1 MNWLVAEQLRRNAAR
16 RDAWADY
23 AVHRAETTARIV
35 AAARSPNHQL
45 CVLGAGN
52 GDDLDLPA
60 IAGAFSQAHLVDID
74 ADALARGLD
83 RLPASQR
90 QNVRLH
96 GGIDL
101 TGCWQYLGHRPRG
114 DAPTDA
120 EIDQIL
126 ERCAAG
132 QRMELPGPFDVV
144 ASTCVIS
151 QVIDGAV
158 MALGPT
164 HPRLLE
170 VVLTLRSN
178 HLKRMARLL
187 SPGGRA
193 VLVTDFVSSD
203 TLPALRAEHEPD
215 WPALLAEITARGNFF
230 HGLNPR
236 HLLAA
241 LASDS
246 ELAAAVSDL
255 RITGLWRWNQAKRVY
270 AVAAIEFEATARV

>member
-16 RDAWADY
+16 RDAWSDY
-23 AVHRAETTARIV
+23 AAHRAETTARIV
-35 AAARSPNHQL
+35 AAARSQNDQL

-60 IAGAFSQAHLVDID
+60 ITCAYGQSHLVDID

-83 RLPASQR
+83 RQPASQR

-101 TGCWQYLGHRPRG
+101 TGCWQLLANRPRG
-114 DAPTDA
+114 TALSDA
-120 EIDQIL
+120 EIEQIL
-126 ERCAAG
+126 ERSTSG
-132 QRMELPGPFDVV
+132 QRMELPGRFDVV

-151 QVIDGAV
+151 QVIDSV
-158 MALGPT
+158 VLALGPT

-170 VVLTLRSN
+170 VVLALRTN
-178 HLKRMARLL
+178 HLRLMAGRLV
-187 SPGGRA
+187 PGGRA

-203 TLPALRAEHEPD
+203 TLPSLRSEHEPD
-215 WPALLAEITARGNFF
+215 WAALLAQITAQGNFF

-236 HLLAA
+236 NLLAVFKTDPA
-241 LASDS
+241 LAARAIDAR
-246 ELAAAVSDL
+246 L
-255 RITGLWRWNQAKRVY
+255 TGLWRWRQARRVY
-270 AVAAIEFEATARV
+270 AVAAIEFDAIACG